1 MNALRKLSAGLS
13 RLIHGAEHHRAYV
26 YRVAATVG
34 ALAVAGGQLT
44 SGREATL
51 LDLLGAVL
59 GLGGSGLAAANT
71 STKKRGEA
79 GSVDPGS
86 AALGLFV
93 GALVVYLILR

>member
-1 MNALRKLSAGLS
+1 MLTTIKVALS
-13 RLIHGAEHHRAYV
+13 RLIHGAERHRAYV
-26 YRVAATVG
+26 YRVAAMIG

-71 STKKRGEA
+71 STKKLTEA
-79 GSVDPGS
+79 GSIDPGS

-93 GALVVYLILR
+93 GALVVYLVLR